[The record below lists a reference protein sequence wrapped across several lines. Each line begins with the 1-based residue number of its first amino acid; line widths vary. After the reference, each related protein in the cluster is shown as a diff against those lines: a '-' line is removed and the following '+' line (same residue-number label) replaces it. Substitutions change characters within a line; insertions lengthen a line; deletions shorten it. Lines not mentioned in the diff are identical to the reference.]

1 MSADLDRDRDRARV
15 GRVRVPRASRRALR
29 RREGDFSKGVV
40 TLILAVACAFTIA
53 ILVLFA
59 RTGAEPAT
67 LISCFFA
74 GVIAELWSLAGI
86 KKRKIRAKMPRTE
99 CKDFERDEEDIR
111 G

>member
-1 MSADLDRDRDRARV
+1 MGGKREARKRA
-15 GRVRVPRASRRALR
+15 PRRKLQR
-29 RREGDFSKGVV
+29 RRDGDFSKGVV
-40 TLILAVACAFTIA
+40 TLGLAVACAFTVA

-86 KKRKIRAKMPRTE
+86 KKKKIHVDGTRKGCDE
-99 CKDFERDEEDIR
+99 NEEDIQ

>member
-1 MSADLDRDRDRARV
+1 MSADRARDRARV
-15 GRVRVPRASRRALR
+15 GRARVPRASRRALR
-29 RREGDFSKGVV
+29 RREGDFSKGIV
-40 TLILAVACAFTIA
+40 TLVLTVACIFTVA

-86 KKRKIRAKMPRTE
+86 KKKKIRAKMPRTGCE
-99 CKDFERDEEDIR
+99 DFENNEEDIR

>member
-1 MSADLDRDRDRARV
+1 MERK
-15 GRVRVPRASRRALR
+15 R
-29 RREGDFSKGVV
+29 RRRKKKGDFSKGIV
-40 TLILAVACAFTIA
+40 TLLLTVAFIFTIA
-53 ILVLFA
+53 ILILFA

-86 KKRKIRAKMPRTE
+86 KKKKIISDYDEK
-99 CKDFERDEEDIR
+99 DEEAK

>member
-1 MSADLDRDRDRARV
+1 M
-15 GRVRVPRASRRALR
+15 
-29 RREGDFSKGVV
+29 
-40 TLILAVACAFTIA
+40 
-53 ILVLFA
+53 LFA

-86 KKRKIRAKMPRTE
+86 KKKKIRAKMPRTG
-99 CKDFERDEEDIR
+99 CDNFEKDEEAK